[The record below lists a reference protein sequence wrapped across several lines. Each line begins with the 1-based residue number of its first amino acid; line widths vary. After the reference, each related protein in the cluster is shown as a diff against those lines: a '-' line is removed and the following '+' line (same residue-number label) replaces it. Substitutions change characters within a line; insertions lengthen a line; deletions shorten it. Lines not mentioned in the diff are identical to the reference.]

1 MSHTC
6 INYDK
11 IINAPI
17 TCKIMGL
24 IIMKNFSYGLYKGIK
39 NFSTSNKPVTQL
51 YDNIAS
57 YTIWG
62 LAEAFFW
69 PITFPYII
77 TCELDI
83 FVNFLMNK
91 NQTRVIN

>member
-1 MSHTC
+1 MTHTC

-24 IIMKNFSYGLYKGIK
+24 IIMKNFSYGLYNGIK
-39 NFSTSNKPVTQL
+39 NFSRSKKPVTQL

-57 YTIWG
+57 YAFWG
-62 LAEAFFW
+62 VTEAIFW
-69 PITFPYII
+69 PLTFPYMI
-77 TCELDI
+77 TCELDM
-83 FVNFLMNK
+83 FVNYLMNK
-91 NQTRVIN
+91 NQN